1 MVGRVSTSLFVKP
14 ILHLTGMDALI
25 LPADA
30 GVSNVR
36 AKRGVIAFVAQLG
49 LLSAISVTVLVTY

>member
-1 MVGRVSTSLFVKP
+1 
-14 ILHLTGMDALI
+14 MDALI

-36 AKRGVIAFVAQLG
+36 AKRGVIAFVARLG
-49 LLSAISVTVLVTY
+49 LLSAISVIVLVTY

>member
-1 MVGRVSTSLFVKP
+1 
-14 ILHLTGMDALI
+14 MDALI

-36 AKRGVIAFVAQLG
+36 AKRGVIALVARLVW
-49 LLSAISVTVLVTY
+49 LHVLVISVIVLTTNYIKNTQSQKI